1 MVLKEGAKFLT
12 LLIKPSMQEK
22 IKIYQL
28 KLNSKNWMIM
38 IVQSLSGL
46 NT

>member
-12 LLIKPSMQEK
+12 LLIKGLMQEK
-22 IKIYQL
+22 INISQL
-28 KLNSKNWMIM
+28 KWNMKNWMIM
-38 IVQSLSGL
+38 IAQRLSGL